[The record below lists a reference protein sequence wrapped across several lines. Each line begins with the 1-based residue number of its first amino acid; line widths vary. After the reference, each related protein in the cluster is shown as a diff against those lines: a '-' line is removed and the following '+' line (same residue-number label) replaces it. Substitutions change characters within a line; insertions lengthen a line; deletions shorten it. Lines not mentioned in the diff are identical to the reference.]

1 MRGKPEDVRG
11 SGSRKA
17 IEGKARSSFDG
28 FCWWRKLSG
37 LWPRFPSCSWPE
49 AQTDSSASKP
59 QRRWINVSLFDVP
72 QAAALEPLPPAALGV
87 SHLLCWAL
95 CRHIWKWVE
104 PGPPLCK
111 PREGGGGP
119 ADSRKGIMARAK
131 ETAVERRHS
140 INSRDSKDSR
150 WMLLEQEEKMPNSAW
165 GSWRRFQQRE
175 GCWNWSWR
183 MAVLF
188 AVSTGTALSDGGL
201 VMAVE
206 TRIVSCEILSL
217 FQNLLVHSYTL
228 LPKFSLLIR
237 QEGNDF
243 ILKAET

>member
-104 PGPPLCK
+104 SGPPRSS
-111 PREGGGGP
+111 PVQAEGGRRRTSRLQEGHYGKSER
-119 ADSRKGIMARAK
+119 DSSGEKALHKQSWLQGFK
-131 ETAVERRHS
+131 VNAVGTRGKDAQLCLGELEEISTERRMLELVLKDGCAVCSEHG
-140 INSRDSKDSR
+140 DSTQWRWTGNGSGDKDSQL
-150 WMLLEQEEKMPNSAW
+150 WNSF
-165 GSWRRFQQRE
+165 S
-175 GCWNWSWR
+175 
-183 MAVLF
+183 
-188 AVSTGTALSDGGL
+188 VSKPLGPQLYSVT
-201 VMAVE
+201 
-206 TRIVSCEILSL
+206 
-217 FQNLLVHSYTL
+217 
-228 LPKFSLLIR
+228 
-237 QEGNDF
+237 
-243 ILKAET
+243 